1 MRTSSACPTA
11 LQRQERTQ
19 DASRNQSTEE
29 MTRVLVAIACA
40 LLLLNRYG
48 VPSEV
53 LGEFLVAAIHVLR
66 PGLGGADQD

>member
-1 MRTSSACPTA
+1 
-11 LQRQERTQ
+11 
-19 DASRNQSTEE
+19 

>member
-1 MRTSSACPTA
+1 
-11 LQRQERTQ
+11 
-19 DASRNQSTEE
+19 

-66 PGLGGADQD
+66 PGAPGLTIARALQKLTNWPARGVTCSVDLRGST